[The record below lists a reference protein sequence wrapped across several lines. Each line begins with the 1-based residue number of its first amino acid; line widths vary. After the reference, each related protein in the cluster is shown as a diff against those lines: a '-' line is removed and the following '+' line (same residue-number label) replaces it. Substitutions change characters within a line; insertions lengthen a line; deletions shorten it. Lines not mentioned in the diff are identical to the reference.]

1 MSEIKIVHPDLD
13 WNDLAVI
20 KELKDKAVKARMY
33 QVAVHLREAEKELQ
47 KLLLDRQT
55 EQDVQNILKEIEP

>member
-20 KELKDKAVKARMY
+20 KELKDKAVKAHMY
-33 QVAVHLREAEKELQ
+33 QVAIHLREAEKELQ

-55 EQDVQNILKEIEP
+55 EQDVQNILKEIAP